1 MAVLTKDMLKDLR
14 NWKPRRTPKKKKKKK
29 KKKKIFD
36 KEFKVTKAFHWPAK
50 IEVPRKVCPTPCLDL
65 L

>member
-29 KKKKIFD
+29 KKKNI
-36 KEFKVTKAFHWPAK
+36 
-50 IEVPRKVCPTPCLDL
+50 
-65 L
+65 